1 MSVEYRNQAIA
12 RVAFAVANS
21 DGDVAPSERQALLD
35 FMLRYPYVFDEY
47 DRNDILAYFD
57 NFMLH
62 LDNYRRKTPVVDD
75 WRIQNLTNY
84 VFVEDLTAISGM
96 LDALAEADGSVLAEE
111 ESIVSRIR
119 NFVEGRLQSA
129 REGSD
134 GEADLA
140 KDP

>member
-84 VFVEDLTAISGM
+84 VYVEDLTAIGGM

-111 ESIVSRIR
+111 LSLVARIR
-119 NFVEGRLQSA
+119 TFVEGRLQSA

-134 GEADLA
+134 DEAESD
-140 KDP
+140 

>member
-84 VFVEDLTAISGM
+84 VYVEDLTAIGGM

-111 ESIVSRIR
+111 QSLVARIR
-119 NFVEGRLQSA
+119 TFVEGRLHNA

-134 GEADLA
+134 DEAEPD
-140 KDP
+140 

>member
-35 FMLRYPYVFDEY
+35 FMLRFPYVFDEY

>member
-84 VFVEDLTAISGM
+84 VYVEDLTAIGGM

-111 ESIVSRIR
+111 LSLVARIR
-119 NFVEGRLQSA
+119 TFVEGRLQSA

-134 GEADLA
+134 DEAEPD
-140 KDP
+140 

>member
-21 DGDVAPSERQALLD
+21 DGDVAPRERQALLD

-84 VFVEDLTAISGM
+84 VYV
-96 LDALAEADGSVLAEE
+96 
-111 ESIVSRIR
+111 
-119 NFVEGRLQSA
+119 
-129 REGSD
+129 
-134 GEADLA
+134 
-140 KDP
+140 

>member
-57 NFMLH
+57 NFLLH

-84 VFVEDLTAISGM
+84 VYVEDLTAIGGM

-111 ESIVSRIR
+111 QSLVARIR
-119 NFVEGRLQSA
+119 TFVESRLQSA

-134 GEADLA
+134 DEAEPD
-140 KDP
+140 

>member
-84 VFVEDLTAISGM
+84 VYVEDLTAIGGM

-111 ESIVSRIR
+111 QSLVARIR
-119 NFVEGRLQSA
+119 TFVEGRLQSA

-134 GEADLA
+134 DEAEPD
-140 KDP
+140 